1 MDHRE
6 SDWIRINRSLML
18 NDLWLSEPFTAGQA
32 WVDLLMVANWKNG
45 MALVKGEVIPLHR
58 GQLCRS
64 MKQLAIRWQWSDGK
78 VKRFLKKC
86 EKLRQ
91 ITFENW
97 SKNVAANVAAKSP
110 VTTLITI
117 LNYDD
122 YQGSVAAN
130 VAPTLRR
137 RCADVAEALTEEE
150 GKEVKKEKKEPKTK
164 GQPFVLPSWVPL
176 EAWQRFDDMRTAKS
190 KKAWTN
196 GAKTLTIKTL
206 EKLTADPREATAIM
220 DQSTMKGWAGIF
232 PVKDQNDFNHQVRE
246 PSQQAKGAMV
256 LSEMRRRLRDVDSGR
271 NIGGA
276 GETDV
281 LEIELFPGGGIPP
294 EDG

>member
-1 MDHRE
+1 
-6 SDWIRINRSLML
+6 
-18 NDLWLSEPFTAGQA
+18 
-32 WVDLLMVANWKNG
+32 
-45 MALVKGEVIPLHR
+45 
-58 GQLCRS
+58 
-64 MKQLAIRWQWSDGK
+64 
-78 VKRFLKKC
+78 
-86 EKLRQ
+86 
-91 ITFENW
+91 
-97 SKNVAANVAAKSP
+97 
-110 VTTLITI
+110 
-117 LNYDD
+117 
-122 YQGSVAAN
+122 
-130 VAPTLRR
+130 
-137 RCADVAEALTEEE
+137 LTEEE

-176 EAWQRFDDMRTAKS
+176 EAWQRFNDMRTAKS

-232 PVKDQNDFNHQVRE
+232 PAKDQNDFNHQARE

-271 NIGGA
+271 NTGGF

-281 LEIELFPGGGIPP
+281 LEIGLLPCCGIPT